1 MPKQAFVSIIIPA
14 LNESKTIEELFSRVK
29 KVIQSLNR
37 PFEFI
42 VIDDGSTDNTFEL
55 LKGKSCKDPEIV
67 AIRHY
72 RNHGK
77 SLALM
82 QGFDIARGDVAIT
95 MDADLQDLPEDIP
108 LFLEKI
114 EQGYDMVNGWRINR
128 KDSSVKRF
136 ISRIFNLFTFLF
148 LKCKLHDINCGFK
161 AMRRDVYQRLDLR
174 GDLHRL
180 IPAIAISY
188 GFRVT
193 EIPVNHENRKSGN
206 SRYRLLRHR
215 GILDII
221 SLIATSATQIRPFH
235 IFFEISF
242 IFWFIAFICFV
253 ARVAVKLAVTDPSAG
268 IVIFSDA
275 IFYIGIWS
283 GLAGTITPLFGLN
296 LEIITRH
303 HQDVSWRKGLV
314 KDRIGPSEH
323 YEVEP
328 WHKTFVK
335 DDIHSSKHHGVESWR
350 KDLVK
355 DSMQSKGS

>member
-1 MPKQAFVSIIIPA
+1 MFKQTFVSVIVPA
-14 LNESKTIEELFSRVK
+14 LNEFETLRELFSRVK
-29 KVIQSLNR
+29 TVMQSLNR

-42 VIDDGSTDNTFEL
+42 VIDDGSIDNTFNL
-55 LKGKSCKDPEIV
+55 LKEMSCKNSEIAV
-67 AIRHY
+67 VRHY

-77 SLALM
+77 SLSLM

-114 EQGYDMVNGWRINR
+114 EQGYDMVNGWRVRR
-128 KDSSVKRF
+128 KDSSVKR
-136 ISRIFNLFTFLF
+136 IVSRVFNLITSLF
-148 LKCKLHDINCGFK
+148 LKCNLHDINCGFK
-161 AMRRDVYQRLDLR
+161 AMRRDIYQRLDLR

-193 EIPVNHENRKSGN
+193 EVPVHHDDRKFGN

-253 ARVAVKLAVTDPSAG
+253 SRVALKLAITDQSPG
-268 IVIFSDA
+268 IMMFSDA
-275 IFYIGIWS
+275 IFYIGIWT
-283 GLAGTITPLFGLN
+283 GLAGTIAPLFGLN
-296 LEIITRH
+296 LEIITKH
-303 HQDVSWRKGLV
+303 HQDGSWRKN
-314 KDRIGPSEH
+314 
-323 YEVEP
+323 
-328 WHKTFVK
+328 
-335 DDIHSSKHHGVESWR
+335 
-350 KDLVK
+350 LVK
-355 DSMQSKGS
+355 DSIRPSEHSEIKLLQSDLVKNSMQSQAS